1 MTPINEKAIHFDGM
15 SIPELEALCEA
26 AAERIQFLRN
36 EERNAAFAQIE
47 ETAARLGISREEL
60 AQRFGARTRPKR
72 ARKPATVRYRHPAD
86 PSQTW
91 TGRGRR
97 PQWVEDHLTAGGKL
111 EDLAG

>member
-1 MTPINEKAIHFDGM
+1 MTPINEKAINFDGM

-60 AQRFGARTRPKR
+60 AHRFGARMRPKR
-72 ARKPATVRYRHPAD
+72 ARKPATVRYRNPTE
-86 PSQTW
+86 PSETW
-91 TGRGRR
+91 AGRGRK
-97 PQWVEDHLTAGGKL
+97 PAWVESHLARGGKL
-111 EDLAG
+111 DDLAG